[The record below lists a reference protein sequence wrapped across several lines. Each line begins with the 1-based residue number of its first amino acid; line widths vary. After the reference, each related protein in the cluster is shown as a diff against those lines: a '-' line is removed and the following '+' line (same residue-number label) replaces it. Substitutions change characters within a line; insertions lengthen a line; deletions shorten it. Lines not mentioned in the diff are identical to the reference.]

1 MPNGLARLTA
11 ILDAISIWSGKT
23 IAWLVAPMVLALVY
37 EVVARYVFN
46 APTVWAYDV
55 TYMLYGALFMLGA
68 AYTLQRGAHIRT
80 DTFYSHWS
88 PRRQGIVDAIC
99 YILFFFPGM
108 IAFLVV
114 GWDFFAA
121 SFARGERIV
130 VSPWMPV
137 IYPLKFVIPVATAL
151 LLLQGFSE
159 LIKSLW
165 AAVKGER
172 P

>member
-1 MPNGLARLTA
+1 MPKGLARLLA

-23 IAWLVAPMVLALVY
+23 VAWLIVPMVMSLVY

-46 APTVWAYDV
+46 APTAWAYDI
-55 TYMLYGALFMLGA
+55 TYMLYGALFMTGA
-68 AYTLQRGAHIRT
+68 AFTLQRGIHIRT
-80 DTFYSHWS
+80 DTFYSSWS
-88 PRRQGIVDAIC
+88 PRRRGAVDAVC

-114 GWDFFAA
+114 GWDFFVA
-121 SFARGERIV
+121 SFMRGERIV
-130 VSPWMPV
+130 VSSWMPV
-137 IYPLKFVIPVATAL
+137 IYPLKFVIPLATAL
-151 LLLQGFSE
+151 LIVQGTSE

-165 AAVKGER
+165 AATTGER